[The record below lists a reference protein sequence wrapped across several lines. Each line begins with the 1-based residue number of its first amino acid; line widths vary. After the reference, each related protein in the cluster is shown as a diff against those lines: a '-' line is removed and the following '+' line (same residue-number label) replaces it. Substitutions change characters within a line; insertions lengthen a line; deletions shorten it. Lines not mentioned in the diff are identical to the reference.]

1 MGPGQLVGLG
11 FTVDFLSH
19 VGLIIK
25 ILFLIKRFCLYA
37 IIIIFQILGLAFFF
51 AFNLVFSFVS
61 PDDSIC

>member
-37 IIIIFQILGLAFFF
+37 DYNHFPNPRIGILLYF
-51 AFNLVFSFVS
+51 
-61 PDDSIC
+61 